1 VQAVVKID
9 KGFRRP
15 DLRLKF
21 LAGHQFARAIQQGHQ
36 YLYRLTLQPQPDTR
50 LAQLASPNIKLK
62 TIEPQDARDWSRCQ
76 HSDSP

>member
-1 VQAVVKID
+1 
-9 KGFRRP
+9 
-15 DLRLKF
+15 
-21 LAGHQFARAIQQGHQ
+21 
-36 YLYRLTLQPQPDTR
+36 LQPQPDTR